1 MSIATT
7 SLHEPEERLAQ
18 HTSLA
23 QPHSPVER
31 RNGDAAAHRRTSD
44 IQDDDDEPMP
54 KRKKIRSSTSH
65 LKIVPETL
73 ELRELVKAKA
83 QQFAEKLDH
92 SKPFNKTQL
101 QVWAM
106 QLLGEMSLPEKYSGF
121 AAVLIGN
128 FFWRRQFLATPF
140 ERRMLLL
147 PHCLKHAEGCP
158 AEYTE
163 FGLDCERCGACTI
176 ADYKVR
182 AEQLG
187 YKVLVAEGSPIVL
200 KIIVGGYVDAILGVA
215 CLNVLEKAIDKVL
228 IAGVPSYAVPLHSG
242 DCHNTSLD
250 ESWIWEVLDKYEPMQ
265 DSRLTGYVSIM
276 RAANRLFDEHFDRL
290 LPRVRSKTP
299 EAAATPLGK
308 TEDISYDWLRN
319 GGKRFRPF
327 ITLAA
332 YDAATGGSCLKN
344 FDSNTQ
350 PFEFPDSVARV
361 AMSIEAFH
369 KASLVHDDIED
380 DDLFRYGRETLH
392 RTHGLGPAINVGD
405 HLIGLGYKLIAA
417 SRSSGGSPESVAT
430 AEQNGQASRLPYD
443 VACDVLERMAAAH
456 IKLCDGQ
463 GAEMFWQQNPTLD
476 FTPLDALQI
485 YALKTSP
492 AFEAA
497 LYAGLRMAG
506 SVEKYEQLI
515 PQFCRHVGIGFQ
527 ILNDLK
533 DWRGDNDNK
542 MVAGQDALALRP
554 TLIMALAWQ
563 AANAEQ
569 RQLMQSCYFDREE
582 QDAIRLARLRRLYE
596 ELGVFDKA
604 ERLIE
609 KSRDRAELLADDV
622 ESDDL
627 RQLLYFLVD
636 TVLADEQDKD
646 PRDSMPKPSPMLV
659 SLPVTTA

>member
-1 MSIATT
+1 MSIAMQLRDPNEQLEH
-7 SLHEPEERLAQ
+7 SHAVDQDAPLPEQ
-18 HTSLA
+18 
-23 QPHSPVER
+23 
-31 RNGDAAAHRRTSD
+31 RNGDAVARRRVSD

-73 ELRELVKAKA
+73 ALREELKARA
-83 QQFAEKLDH
+83 AAFAEKLDH
-92 SKPFNKTQL
+92 SKPFNKAQL
-101 QVWAM
+101 TVWAN

-121 AAVLIGN
+121 AAVMIGN
-128 FFWRRQFLATPF
+128 AFWRRQFLATPF

-176 ADYKVR
+176 ADYKVK

-200 KIIVGGYVDAILGVA
+200 KIIVGGYVDGILGVA

-250 ESWIWEVLDKYEPMQ
+250 ESWIWEVLDKYEPLP
-265 DSRLTGYVSIM
+265 DHRLTGYVSVM
-276 RAANRLFDEHFDRL
+276 REANRIFEDEERFARL
-290 LPRVRSKTP
+290 LPRVRSKNP
-299 EAAATPLGK
+299 EAAKSPLGK
-308 TEDISYDWLRN
+308 TEDVAYDWLRC
-319 GGKRFRPF
+319 GGRRFRPF

-332 YDAATGGSCLKN
+332 YDAATGGQRTTT
-344 FDSNTQ
+344 FATEDT
-350 PFEFPDSVARV
+350 PVTFPDSVARV

-392 RTHGLGPAINVGD
+392 RTHGLGPAINIGD

-417 SRSSGGSPESVAT
+417 ARTERASVTRSVSEGEGFTGLES
-430 AEQNGQASRLPYD
+430 D
-443 VACDVLERMAAAH
+443 IACDVLERMAAAH

-463 GAEMFWQQNPTLD
+463 GAEMFWQQNPTLG

-506 SVEKYEQLI
+506 STEKYDSLI
-515 PQFCRHVGIGFQ
+515 GPFCRHVGIGFQ
-527 ILNDLK
+527 IINDLK
-533 DWRGDNDNK
+533 DWRGDDDNK

-554 TLIMALAWQ
+554 TIMMALAWQ
-563 AANAEQ
+563 DASVEQ
-569 RQLMQSCYFDREE
+569 RQLMERCYFDREE
-582 QDAIRLARLRRLYE
+582 EDAIRLARLRRLYE
-596 ELGVFDKA
+596 ELGVFEKA

-622 ESDDL
+622 ESEDI

-636 TVLADEQDKD
+636 TVMADEQDKD
-646 PRDSMPKPSPMLV
+646 PRDSIPKPSPMLV
-659 SLPVTTA
+659 SLPVTT